1 MLDMSINTET
11 HEKLRKR
18 MKNREWLGQNL
29 KEVQA
34 KYEEQW
40 VAIIDEQIIADGL
53 TSDEVKGKIE
63 GKHPPEDVIIL
74 RVPKGEV
81 SRPI

>member
-1 MLDMSINTET
+1 MLDLSINTET
-11 HEKLRKR
+11 HEQLRKR
-18 MKNREWLGQNL
+18 LKNREWLGRNL

-40 VAIIDEQIIADGL
+40 VVIFDEQIVADGL

-63 GKHPPEDVIIL
+63 GKYSREDVIIL